1 MASGTSD
8 QTRLVVECDAVPLL
22 VRPVM
27 SMNDKICDQ
36 VMWAGNIA
44 GDSSVLRDFVLEAGG
59 MLPLL
64 HQIYSDE
71 VSTSMLKNAT
81 WVLGNFCRG
90 TPRPRFELVRPALST
105 LSHLLSSND
114 PNVVAD
120 ACWALSYLSD
130 GPTNSI
136 QNVLDTTGIVPRL
149 IQLLAHKDKDV
160 VYPVVRTLGN
170 MMTAGMDVQV
180 QTLIDQGM
188 LPRLLPL
195 FHIRKENIGEGECGT
210 VRTLS
215 AGSMPHIQ
223 AIVDAHIVP
232 PMVGLL
238 TTGQF
243 NMQKEAAWLTLLL

>member
-1 MASGTSD
+1 
-8 QTRLVVECDAVPLL
+8 
-22 VRPVM
+22 
-27 SMNDKICDQ
+27 
-36 VMWAGNIA
+36 
-44 GDSSVLRDFVLEAGG
+44 

-64 HQIYSDE
+64 HQIHSDE

-81 WVLGNFCRG
+81 WVLSNFCRG

-120 ACWALSYLSD
+120 ACWALSYFSD

-149 IQLLAHKDKDV
+149 IRLLAHKDKDV

-170 MMTAGMDVQV
+170 MMTAGTDVPAV
-180 QTLIDQGM
+180 
-188 LPRLLPL
+188 R
-195 FHIRKENIGEGECGT
+195 ENIGEEECWT

-232 PMVGLL
+232 PMVELL

-243 NMQKEAAWLTLLL
+243 NMQKEAAWVILHATSCGSRVQTQYLVEQ